1 MLCILSI
8 DDDVEILTDEEVKH
22 FVAINFNKC
31 FKSIYIK
38 KKKFL
43 EKLLN
48 RFTSF

>member
-8 DDDVEILTDEEVKH
+8 DDDLEILTDEEVKH
-22 FVAINFNKC
+22 FVAINFSKC
-31 FKSIYIK
+31 FKSIYK